1 MGING
6 DFFGNLGRMQTGLKK
21 PRLYIHHLFGLMQF
35 TVQYCFHVICM
46 YVPKCR
52 DGRHRQISGR
62 FPMSHVDLGHR
73 SHVETSAHVDLGTI
87 GSGLRTTWAKT
98 PGGIQH
104 WCPVVSKGTSTKR
117 RPVLSRGQDRTG
129 RASCGR
135 PVRPKYMQWAAQA
148 SYSDVHPRDKRA
160 LSSQLQP

>member
-98 PGGIQH
+98 PGWHSTAVLGGDVECSRDLTDSSHSLISLTRLTQL
-104 WCPVVSKGTSTKR
+104 WLRVINSERSTSPLLK
-117 RPVLSRGQDRTG
+117 
-129 RASCGR
+129 
-135 PVRPKYMQWAAQA
+135 K
-148 SYSDVHPRDKRA
+148 HN
-160 LSSQLQP
+160 

>member
-52 DGRHRQISGR
+52 ERRHRQISGR
-62 FPMSHVDLGHR
+62 FPMSHVDLGYFREGGLR
-73 SHVETSAHVDLGTI
+73 SHVDLGTI
-87 GSGLRTTWAKT
+87 GLTGLRSQDDMGQNPRWYTALVWSPAQKVIASYALESEDFKYLNPPKSGFLLCYFLHTEST
-98 PGGIQH
+98 RIQ
-104 WCPVVSKGTSTKR
+104 TST
-117 RPVLSRGQDRTG
+117 
-129 RASCGR
+129 
-135 PVRPKYMQWAAQA
+135 Y
-148 SYSDVHPRDKRA
+148 
-160 LSSQLQP
+160 

>member
-52 DGRHRQISGR
+52 ERRHRQISGR
-62 FPMSHVDLGHR
+62 FPMSHVDLGYFREGGLR
-73 SHVETSAHVDLGTI
+73 SHVDLGTI
-87 GSGLRTTWAKT
+87 GLTGLRSQDDMGQNPRWYTALDRSLLTFFSQCTTQIQDCFDLTSHAYWLN
-98 PGGIQH
+98 GGGLDLTEF
-104 WCPVVSKGTSTKR
+104 V
-117 RPVLSRGQDRTG
+117 
-129 RASCGR
+129 
-135 PVRPKYMQWAAQA
+135 
-148 SYSDVHPRDKRA
+148 
-160 LSSQLQP
+160 

>member
-1 MGING
+1 MYRLGLREKRR
-6 DFFGNLGRMQTGLKK
+6 FRVCRTRNLGRMQTGLKK

-52 DGRHRQISGR
+52 ERRHRQISGR

-104 WCPVVSKGTSTKR
+104 CLAI
-117 RPVLSRGQDRTG
+117 PVLGYTYNL
-129 RASCGR
+129 AI
-135 PVRPKYMQWAAQA
+135 PVLGYT
-148 SYSDVHPRDKRA
+148 Y
-160 LSSQLQP
+160 

>member
-62 FPMSHVDLGHR
+62 FPMSHVDLGFCREGGLR
-73 SHVETSAHVDLGTI
+73 SHVDLGTI
-87 GSGLRTTWAKT
+87 GLTGPRSQDDMGQNPRLT
-98 PGGIQH
+98 QH
-104 WCPVVSKGTSTKR
+104 WTPSSSPRGPGCRAGRFLRRILKNCDTKC
-117 RPVLSRGQDRTG
+117 S
-129 RASCGR
+129 
-135 PVRPKYMQWAAQA
+135 
-148 SYSDVHPRDKRA
+148 
-160 LSSQLQP
+160 

>member
-1 MGING
+1 MYRLGLREKRR
-6 DFFGNLGRMQTGLKK
+6 FRVCRTRNLGRMQTGLKK

-104 WCPVVSKGTSTKR
+104 WCPCPRLTK
-117 RPVLSRGQDRTG
+117 S
-129 RASCGR
+129 AN
-135 PVRPKYMQWAAQA
+135 
-148 SYSDVHPRDKRA
+148 RDFFFVPHTPA
-160 LSSQLQP
+160 LSGAFPCISKSVFRRFA

>member
-104 WCPVVSKGTSTKR
+104 CWFPASLPRT
-117 RPVLSRGQDRTG
+117 VLRFREN
-129 RASCGR
+129 
-135 PVRPKYMQWAAQA
+135 
-148 SYSDVHPRDKRA
+148 
-160 LSSQLQP
+160 

>member
-1 MGING
+1 MYRLGLREKRR
-6 DFFGNLGRMQTGLKK
+6 FRVCRTRNLGRMQTGLKK

-98 PGGIQH
+98 PGD
-104 WCPVVSKGTSTKR
+104 GTVYRYLYSTG
-117 RPVLSRGQDRTG
+117 VIYYTRGPFAGTG
-129 RASCGR
+129 RVMEASEQVSRQPRVMGR
-135 PVRPKYMQWAAQA
+135 GLGFEAGPNRG
-148 SYSDVHPRDKRA
+148 RLR
-160 LSSQLQP
+160 

>member
-104 WCPVVSKGTSTKR
+104 WFS
-117 RPVLSRGQDRTG
+117 LSQRERGNFQPLPERG
-129 RASCGR
+129 I
-135 PVRPKYMQWAAQA
+135 
-148 SYSDVHPRDKRA
+148 PRLYPMREIE
-160 LSSQLQP
+160 

>member
-1 MGING
+1 MYRLGLREKRR
-6 DFFGNLGRMQTGLKK
+6 FRVCRTRNLGRMQTGLKK

-104 WCPVVSKGTSTKR
+104 CWPQADEFDERRKPGWKR
-117 RPVLSRGQDRTG
+117 RQDLSISHLKSGVKVYPWFEDPTG
-129 RASCGR
+129 RG
-135 PVRPKYMQWAAQA
+135 
-148 SYSDVHPRDKRA
+148 
-160 LSSQLQP
+160 

>member
-52 DGRHRQISGR
+52 ERRHRQISGR
-62 FPMSHVDLGHR
+62 FPMSHVDLGYFREGGLR
-73 SHVETSAHVDLGTI
+73 SHVDLGTI
-87 GSGLRTTWAKT
+87 GLTGLRSQDDMGQNPRWY
-98 PGGIQH
+98 IY
-104 WCPVVSKGTSTKR
+104 ST
-117 RPVLSRGQDRTG
+117 
-129 RASCGR
+129 
-135 PVRPKYMQWAAQA
+135 
-148 SYSDVHPRDKRA
+148 DK
-160 LSSQLQP
+160 QPSLGF